1 MSFHFHYRG
10 SSHITAPMAS
20 YFSPW
25 RWSSPALSVP
35 HRGSK
40 RWNRHQCG
48 EGLGRC
54 SSSSASRG
62 GEWTDGQAFYPYEKQ
77 GSYSYPVFTGLESH
91 DSMITIITRIN
102 CLPWFYVK
110 VSFLVWSMNKICV
123 NFVVCFCYVRFFFVF
138 FSNSLNQTE
147 HGWSIMTPVISRRS
161 VITERFGI
169 KVENNTEGN
178 SLMSWHWLKQ
188 DEIKPRLITK
198 DNLLTDLFIT

>member
-1 MSFHFHYRG
+1 MTLNPSGNFEYMNPCPVTVYIFLLWSWLRDPCPSCCWWPGAHMALAHLQLRVTHSACYQVIWTCCHGLLLCVWSSNVWCTCMSFQFHYRG

-91 DSMITIITRIN
+91 DSMKTVITRIWTIA
-102 CLPWFYVK
+102 CHDFMWK
-110 VSFLVWSMNKICV
+110 CV
-123 NFVVCFCYVRFFFVF
+123 F
-138 FSNSLNQTE
+138 
-147 HGWSIMTPVISRRS
+147 
-161 VITERFGI
+161 
-169 KVENNTEGN
+169 
-178 SLMSWHWLKQ
+178 
-188 DEIKPRLITK
+188 
-198 DNLLTDLFIT
+198 